1 MVQFTKKEEVVKVV
15 IPATYTLELNEKE
28 YAVLAGLVGAATGY
42 GELRDITNE
51 LWDNAGMRKYF
62 VDHGKK
68 SLYDSISPLYDDFPE
83 GFFND

>member
-28 YAVLAGLVGAATGY
+28 YAVLVGLVGAAKGY
-42 GELRDITNE
+42 GELKGIINE
-51 LWDNAGMRKYF
+51 LWDNAGMSKF
-62 VDHGKK
+62 FIEHGMK

-83 GFFND
+83 GYFND